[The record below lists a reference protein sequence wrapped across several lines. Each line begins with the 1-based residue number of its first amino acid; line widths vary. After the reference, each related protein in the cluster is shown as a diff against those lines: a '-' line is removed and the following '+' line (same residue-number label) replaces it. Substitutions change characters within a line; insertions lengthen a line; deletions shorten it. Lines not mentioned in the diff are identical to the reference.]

1 MAANTTGGQNIA
13 LGHSALMTQSG
24 DTQNVAIG
32 HEALKVCTGSKNV
45 ALGYRAGY
53 DVTSGHEQTLVG
65 YAAGANI
72 TTGRSN
78 VVVGYEAATTL
89 TTGTYN
95 TAIGYEALRTG
106 NGDYNVAMGHGAFR
120 YGTTSYNT
128 AVGTSS
134 MKFYTTGQYN
144 TCVGHE
150 AGRGASQANPGT
162 GHENVFMGMG
172 AGEDV
177 RSASYCTGIGR
188 AALREINSSQNSMGL
203 GYNAGRDASPSG
215 RIDTEDNVIC
225 LGNNSISDL
234 YCADT
239 SISSS
244 DSRDKT
250 DVTNFT
256 HGMDWVKQ
264 LRPVT
269 YKWDKRAW
277 YSEDLSVTPDG
288 QHKKSKKHIGFLAQ
302 EVLAVE
308 GNPTNKDDM
317 LIVNLNCDDSAYG
330 LKYERLVPVLVNALN
345 ELSTKID
352 TLETENT
359 ALKARVTTLEAG

>member
-1 MAANTTGGQNIA
+1 M
-13 LGHSALMTQSG
+13 
-24 DTQNVAIG
+24 
-32 HEALKVCTGSKNV
+32 
-45 ALGYRAGY
+45 GY
-53 DVTSGHEQTLVG
+53 DSL
-65 YAAGANI
+65 
-72 TTGRSN
+72 
-78 VVVGYEAATTL
+78 TTL

-95 TAIGYEALRTG
+95 TAVGYEALRT
-106 NGDYNVAMGHGAFR
+106 NNSDYNVAMGHGSLR
-120 YGTTSYNT
+120 YSTTSSYNT

-188 AALREINSSQNSMGL
+188 AALREINSSENSMGL

-269 YKWDKRAW
+269 YSWDKRSW
-277 YSEDLSVTPDG
+277 YGSGVEGASDEFLGTPDG
-288 QHKKSKKHIGFLAQ
+288 SKKKTKKHIGFLAQ

-317 LIVNLNCDDSAYG
+317 LVVNLNCDDSAYG
-330 LKYERLVPVLVNALN
+330 LKYERLVPVLVNALK

-359 ALKARVTTLEAG
+359 ALKARVTTLEG